1 MSDIQRN
8 LLDINQRYEILGE
21 KLTDRHNE
29 LMSTLSAVKAYL
41 TDVQAVLTFLDD
53 KELSTQPVDQ
63 LPTQEDEAK
72 RKLEVCFA
80 GITADY
86 V

>member
-72 RKLEVCFA
+72 RKLEVSLA
-80 GITADY
+80 IT
-86 V
+86 